1 MEATRATEPQS
12 HRDAERRL
20 LRRAT
25 EQQSCKS
32 SEMNGCC
39 NSYVCVLRFFSSSV
53 FQCISFSLHAFYLFH
68 GQHGSA
74 RSTIKLTRSH
84 LHGHT
89 NVYNTPHRRPND
101 TIRSIRMSACPTAHS
116 NTFTGPHLHGHGSEN
131 IFFFITASV
140 TTKSALR
147 HTVYTTRL

>member
-25 EQQSCKS
+25 EQQSCKG
-32 SEMNGCC
+32 SEMNGRC
-39 NSYVCVLRFFSSSV
+39 NSYAIVLQFFSA
-53 FQCISFSLHAFYLFH
+53 FRFLHAFYLFY

-74 RSTIKLTRSH
+74 RSTIKLTRS
-84 LHGHT
+84 
-89 NVYNTPHRRPND
+89 
-101 TIRSIRMSACPTAHS
+101 
-116 NTFTGPHLHGHGSEN
+116 HLHGHGSEN